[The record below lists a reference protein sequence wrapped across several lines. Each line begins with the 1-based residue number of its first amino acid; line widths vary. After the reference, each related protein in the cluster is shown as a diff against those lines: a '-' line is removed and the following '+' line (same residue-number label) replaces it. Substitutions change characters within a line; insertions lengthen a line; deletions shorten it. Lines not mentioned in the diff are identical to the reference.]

1 MTIDKQ
7 TAPATQALKAS
18 ISTGSL
24 TEEERR
30 ELQQQRAAENAS
42 FRRITSSKHAQRT
55 LQPLNDLT
63 DNMKPSR
70 STKSN
75 LRLSIGDPTVDGN
88 LKTPEI
94 VTEAVVEVVRS
105 GKFNGYPPTIG
116 TDNLRKVV
124 STYWRRFCQ
133 TKSRQEALQWKNVIV
148 TSGVSQAIVLAV
160 TALCNEGDNVLVCA
174 PSFPHYKSVCDSY
187 GIECRYYSLDPSK
200 NWECD
205 LNEAAGLADDCTK
218 AFVIINPSNPCGS
231 NFSRAHL
238 NEILEFCQHRQ
249 IPLISDEIYAEMVLN
264 NGIFTSVADFDTN
277 VPRLILGGTA
287 KYQVCPGWR
296 VGWSILVDP
305 LNVAAAWTVGM
316 ERLAQLISG
325 VNSICQEAIARTLL
339 KVPATCT
346 EHLVA
351 QLEAGAKVYK
361 RLLEHD
367 IGISFDAPQ
376 ASMFVMLKVN
386 FSYFKDINSGM
397 EFYEKL
403 LDEENVQVLPGEIF
417 GMSGFIRATVSR
429 PPAVLNEA
437 VDRIIAFCEKH
448 KK

>member
-1 MTIDKQ
+1 MTVDTQ
-7 TAPATQALKAS
+7 ETPAAQALKGS
-18 ISTGSL
+18 NPTGSL

-30 ELQQQRAAENAS
+30 EVEQQRAAERAS

-55 LQPLNDLT
+55 LQPLNELT

-94 VTEAVVEVVRS
+94 VTEAVVDVVRS
-105 GKFNGYPPTIG
+105 GKFNGYPPTVG
-116 TDNLRKVV
+116 ADNLRQVV
-124 STYWRRFCQ
+124 SMYWRRFCQ
-133 TKSRQEALQWKNVIV
+133 TKSRQEMLKWENVII
-148 TSGVSQAIVLAV
+148 TSGVSQAIVLAISG
-160 TALCNEGDNVLVCA
+160 LCNEGDNILVCA
-174 PSFPHYKSVCDSY
+174 PSFPQYKSVCDSY
-187 GIECRYYSLDPSK
+187 GIECRYYYLDPSK

-205 LNEAAGLADDCTK
+205 LNASAGMVDSRTK

-231 NFSRAHL
+231 NFSRAHVSD
-238 NEILEFCQHRQ
+238 IIDFCQHHQ

-277 VPRLILGGTA
+277 VPRLIVGGTA

-296 VGWSILVDP
+296 VGWSILIDP
-305 LNVAAAWTVGM
+305 LNVARDWALGM
-316 ERLAQLISG
+316 ERLTQLISG

-339 KVPATCT
+339 KCPAEST
-346 EHLVA
+346 HDIVA
-351 QLEAGAKVYK
+351 QLETGAKVYT

-367 IGISFDAPQ
+367 VGISMDAPQ
-376 ASMFVMLKVN
+376 ASMFVMLKLN
-386 FSYFKDINSGM
+386 FSYFKDLHTDM

-417 GMSGFIRATVSR
+417 GMGGFIRATVSR

-437 VDRIIAFCEKH
+437 VDRIIEFCERH

>member
-1 MTIDKQ
+1 MTTDSP
-7 TAPATQALKAS
+7 TSPAAQALKVS
-18 ISTGSL
+18 NSTGSL

-30 ELQQQRAAENAS
+30 ELLQQRIAENAS
-42 FRRITSSKHAQRT
+42 FRRITSSKHAQNT
-55 LQPLNDLT
+55 LQPVNDLT
-63 DNMKPSR
+63 NNLKPSS

-94 VTEAVVEVVRS
+94 VTKAVMDVVSS
-105 GKFNGYPPTIG
+105 GKFNGYPPTSG
-116 TDNLRKVV
+116 TNHLRQAI
-124 STYWRRFCQ
+124 SMYWRRFCQ
-133 TKSRQEALQWKNVIV
+133 TKSRQEELQWENVIV
-148 TSGVSQAIVLAV
+148 TSGVSQAILLAL
-160 TALCNEGDNVLVCA
+160 TALCEVGDNILVGA
-174 PSFPHYKSVCDSY
+174 PAFSHYKSVCDSY
-187 GIECRYYSLDPSK
+187 GFECRYYTLDPSK

-205 LNEAAGLADDCTK
+205 LNEAAGLVDDRTK

-231 NFSRAHL
+231 NFSRAHV
-238 NEILEFCQHRQ
+238 NEVIEFCEHRQ

-277 VPRLILGGTA
+277 LPRLILGGTA

-305 LNVAAAWTVGM
+305 MNVAADWNLGM
-316 ERLAQLISG
+316 ERLAQLICG
-325 VNSICQEAIARTLL
+325 ANSICQEAIARTLL
-339 KVPATCT
+339 ECPASYTADI
-346 EHLVA
+346 VS
-351 QLEAGAKVYK
+351 QLEVGAKVYN

-367 IGISFDAPQ
+367 IGISFDPPQ
-376 ASMFVMLKVN
+376 ASMFVMLKVDL
-386 FSYFKDINSGM
+386 SYFKDLKSDT

-417 GMSGFIRATVSR
+417 GMSGFIRSTISR
-429 PPAVLNEA
+429 PPEVLSEA
-437 VDRIIAFCEKH
+437 VDRIIEFCERH

>member
-1 MTIDKQ
+1 MTIDTQ
-7 TAPATQALKAS
+7 AAPAAQTLKAGN
-18 ISTGSL
+18 STGSL
-24 TEEERR
+24 TEERR
-30 ELQQQRAAENAS
+30 EVEQQRAAENTS
-42 FRRITSSKHAQRT
+42 FRRIASSKHAQRT
-55 LQPLNDLT
+55 LQPLNNLT

-88 LKTPEI
+88 LKTPDI
-94 VTEAVVEVVRS
+94 VTEAMVDVVRS
-105 GKFNGYPPTIG
+105 GKFNGYPPTVG
-116 TDNLRKVV
+116 ADNLRQVV

-133 TKSRQEALQWKNVIV
+133 TKSRQEALKWENVII
-148 TSGVSQAIVLAV
+148 TSGVSQAIVLAL
-160 TALCNEGDNVLVCA
+160 TALCNEGDNILVCA

-187 GIECRYYSLDPSK
+187 GIECRYYYLDPSK
-200 NWECD
+200 SWECD
-205 LNEAAGLADDCTK
+205 LRAAAGMVDSHTK

-231 NFSRAHL
+231 NFSRAHVSD
-238 NEILEFCQHRQ
+238 IIDFCQQHQ

-296 VGWSILVDP
+296 VGWSILIDP
-305 LNVAAAWTVGM
+305 MNEATAAG
-316 ERLAQLISG
+316 
-325 VNSICQEAIARTLL
+325 CDF
-339 KVPATCT
+339 ATAT
-346 EHLVA
+346 
-351 QLEAGAKVYK
+351 LEAGAKVYA

-367 IGISFDAPQ
+367 IGISMEAPQ
-376 ASMFVMLKVN
+376 ASMFVMLKLN
-386 FSYFKDINSGM
+386 LSYFQDLKSDM

-417 GMSGFIRATVSR
+417 GMSGFLRATVSR
-429 PPAVLNEA
+429 PSAVLNEA
-437 VDRIIAFCEKH
+437 VDRIIEFCERH

>member
-1 MTIDKQ
+1 MTIDNQ
-7 TAPATQALKAS
+7 TAPATQAVRAGVS
-18 ISTGSL
+18 AGAM
-24 TEEERR
+24 TEEELR
-30 ELQQQRAAENAS
+30 EVQQQRAAENAS

-55 LQPLNDLT
+55 LQPLNDLA

-70 STKSN
+70 SSKSN
-75 LRLSIGDPTVDGN
+75 LRLSIGDPTVDGH
-88 LKTPEI
+88 LKTPDI
-94 VTEAVVEVVRS
+94 VTEAVVDVVRS
-105 GKFNGYPPTIG
+105 GKFNGYPPSIG
-116 TDNLRKVV
+116 TDHVRQVV

-133 TKSRQEALQWKNVIV
+133 TKPRQEAVQWENVIV
-148 TSGVSQAIVLAV
+148 TSGVSQAIVLAL
-160 TALCNEGDNVLVCA
+160 TALCNEGDNILMCA

-187 GIECRYYSLDPSK
+187 GIECRYYSLDPAK
-200 NWECD
+200 HWESD
-205 LNEAAGLADDCTK
+205 LNEAAGLVDDRTK
-218 AFVIINPSNPCGS
+218 AFVVINPSNPCGS

-238 NEILEFCQHRQ
+238 NEIVEFCQYRQ
-249 IPLISDEIYAEMVLN
+249 LPLISDEIYAEMVLH

-305 LNVAAAWTVGM
+305 LNVASEWTVGM

-339 KVPATCT
+339 KCPPAST
-346 EHLVA
+346 EYLVE
-351 QLEAGAKVYK
+351 QLEAGAKVYD

-367 IGISFDAPQ
+367 LGISFDAPH
-376 ASMFVMLKVN
+376 ASMFVMLKI
-386 FSYFKDINSGM
+386 SLDYFKDIHTDM

-403 LDEENVQVLPGEIF
+403 LDEENVQVLPGTIF

-429 PPAVLNEA
+429 PTPVLNEA
-437 VDRIIAFCEKH
+437 VDRIIEFCERH

>member
-1 MTIDKQ
+1 MTIDTQ
-7 TAPATQALKAS
+7 AAPAAQTLKAGN
-18 ISTGSL
+18 STGSL
-24 TEEERR
+24 TEERR
-30 ELQQQRAAENAS
+30 EVEQQRAAENTS
-42 FRRITSSKHAQRT
+42 FRRIASSKHAQRT
-55 LQPLNDLT
+55 LQPLNNLT

-88 LKTPEI
+88 LKTPDI
-94 VTEAVVEVVRS
+94 VTEAMVDVVRS
-105 GKFNGYPPTIG
+105 GKFNGYPPTVG
-116 TDNLRKVV
+116 ADNLRQVV

-133 TKSRQEALQWKNVIV
+133 TKSRQEALKWENVII
-148 TSGVSQAIVLAV
+148 TSGVSQAIVLAL
-160 TALCNEGDNVLVCA
+160 TALCNEGDNILVCA

-187 GIECRYYSLDPSK
+187 GIECRYYYLDPSK
-200 NWECD
+200 SWECD
-205 LNEAAGLADDCTK
+205 LRAAAGMVDSHTK

-231 NFSRAHL
+231 NFSRAHVSD
-238 NEILEFCQHRQ
+238 IIDFCQQHQ

-296 VGWSILVDP
+296 VGWSILIDP
-305 LNVAAAWTVGM
+305 MNVAGDWAVGM
-316 ERLAQLISG
+316 ERLTQLIAG

-339 KVPATCT
+339 KCPTECT
-346 EHLVA
+346 EHIVT
-351 QLEAGAKVYK
+351 QLEAGAKVYA

-367 IGISFDAPQ
+367 IGISMEAPQ
-376 ASMFVMLKVN
+376 ASMFVMLKLN
-386 FSYFKDINSGM
+386 LSYFQDLKSDM

-417 GMSGFIRATVSR
+417 GMSGFLRATVSR
-429 PPAVLNEA
+429 PSAVLNEA
-437 VDRIIAFCEKH
+437 VDRIIEFCERH